1 MMQDLAG
8 KRVTV
13 YGLGHFGGGIAVC
26 RWLVEQGAR
35 VTAVDRQSAEAL
47 ADSVQ
52 QLNGLDMTFHLG
64 REDEADFTQADLIVA
79 SPAIAPANP
88 MLVAA
93 RAANV
98 PITTEIKLFVERCAA
113 PIAAVTGTKG
123 KSTTTEMLGR
133 MLRARYTTWVGGNI
147 GKSLLAD
154 LPKIKPDHIV
164 VLELSSYMLEHLRTL
179 QWSPHVAVITM
190 IAPDHL
196 EWHGSFDEYVR
207 AKRTIVEFQT
217 EKDFVLAN
225 ENSPPAV
232 QIASASKGRRLLFG
246 TIGRRRLE
254 LAIAGEHNQL
264 NAQAALAAAEVLGV
278 TWDEAQAA
286 VRDFAGLPH
295 RLQIVADRNG
305 VRWCDDSIATI
316 PEAAVV
322 ALESFEPGRVV
333 QIVGGWDKGLDM
345 TPMCRA
351 LAARAK
357 ATLTIGQTGPAL
369 AARVREINPDATV
382 IEAGDLPTAVTHAR
396 ELAKPGDVVLLSPG
410 CASYGQF
417 TNFQERG
424 EMFARLAS
432 EGA

>member
-1 MMQDLAG
+1 MQDLAA

-26 RWLVEQGAR
+26 RWLVERGAV
-35 VTAVDRQSAEAL
+35 VTAVDRQPAEKL
-47 ADSVQ
+47 AGSIQ
-52 QLNGLDMTFHLG
+52 QLQGLDITFHLG
-64 REDEADFTQADLIVA
+64 SEDEQDFTQADLVVA
-79 SPAIAPANP
+79 SPAIAPVNE
-88 MLVAA
+88 MLAAA

-98 PITTEIKLFVERCAA
+98 PITTEIKLFVERCPA

-133 MLRARYTTWVGGNI
+133 MLRCRYTTWVGGNI

-154 LPKIKPDHIV
+154 LPKIKADHIV

-196 EWHGSFDEYVR
+196 EWHGSFDDYLR

-217 EKDFVLAN
+217 EDDFVLAS
-225 ENSPPAV
+225 ENSPAAV

-246 TIGRRRLE
+246 TIGRRA
-254 LAIAGEHNQL
+254 LALQIAGEHNQL
-264 NAQAALAAAEVLGV
+264 NAQAALAAAKVLGV
-278 TWDEAQAA
+278 SWDQAQAA
-286 VRDFAGLPH
+286 VRDFTGLPH
-295 RLQIVADRNG
+295 RLQIVAERDG
-305 VRWCDDSIATI
+305 VRWCNDSIATI

-322 ALESFEPGRVV
+322 ALESFEAGRVL
-333 QIVGGWDKGLDM
+333 QIVGGSDKHLDM
-345 TPMCRA
+345 TPLCRA
-351 LAARAK
+351 LADRARV
-357 ATLTIGQTGPAL
+357 TLTIGQTGPAL
-369 AARVREINPDATV
+369 AAKVREMNPQATV
-382 IEAGDLPTAVTHAR
+382 IEAGDLPTAAAHAR
-396 ELAKPGDVVLLSPG
+396 QLATPGDVILLSPG

-424 EMFARLAS
+424 EMFARLAN
-432 EGA
+432 ETV